1 MSNVRINKTHFDVPS
16 VSKDGVHY
24 FPYPK
29 DVKIVDGKLA
39 IAIAS
44 YQGKW
49 RCDTGYLVNAETI
62 TAIFDRAVKGGL
74 ITEYPAVVNQFLQEN
89 AA

>member
-1 MSNVRINKTHFDVPS
+1 MSSVRINKTHFDVPS
-16 VSKDGVHY
+16 VAKDRVHY

-49 RCDTGYLVNAETI
+49 RCDTGYLRSADTI
-62 TAIFDRAVKGGL
+62 KAIFDKAVKGGL
-74 ITEYPAVVNQFLQEN
+74 ITEYPAVVNQFLKEF
-89 AA
+89 AL